1 MIDIS
6 THTFKTNNKGL
17 IWLLFMTAPA
27 IAILLLWVYMLM
39 NTNSW
44 EFEIIL
50 AFIAL
55 SAIMLYGFIMFYADW
70 VSFLFARKTTLEINM
85 QTNEFTY
92 KHERE
97 TIKFKP
103 VDVAHWYSDAGFWL
117 SRVATHHTII
127 VLKSGKELF
136 IPMWLFEG
144 NRFLMS
150 NDVSY
155 NTFNASYFILS
166 VKDGMCFPSPEEA
179 PNRYK
184 YILPPE
190 VVSEYFHK
198 Y

>member
-1 MIDIS
+1 
-6 THTFKTNNKGL
+6 
-17 IWLLFMTAPA
+17 MTAPA

-39 NTNSW
+39 NTISR

-55 SAIMLYGFIMFYADW
+55 SAVLLYGFIMFYADW
-70 VSFLFARKTTLEINM
+70 VSFRFARNTTLEINM

-92 KHERE
+92 KHERK

-103 VDVAHWYSDAGFWL
+103 VDVAHWYSDTGFWL

-127 VLKSGKELF
+127 VLKSGEELF

-190 VVSEYFHK
+190 VVSEYFNR